1 MPCRRF
7 HLGILM
13 QQCIPECFHCLKP
26 FNGTY
31 FFISTASIVSPFLH
45 PPLWLFAPVP
55 DECWPDQR
63 LFPSGSV
70 GDMGQDHFF

>member
-1 MPCRRF
+1 
-7 HLGILM
+7 M
-13 QQCIPECFHCLKP
+13 QEIPSRNPHAAVHPRVLPLPEAVQRYL
-26 FNGTY
+26 